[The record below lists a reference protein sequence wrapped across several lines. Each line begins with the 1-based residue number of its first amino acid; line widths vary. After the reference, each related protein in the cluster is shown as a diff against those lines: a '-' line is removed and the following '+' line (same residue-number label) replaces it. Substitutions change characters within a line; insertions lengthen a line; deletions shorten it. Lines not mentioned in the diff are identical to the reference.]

1 MTASAPAIDV
11 RNISK
16 SFGKVVALDGV
27 DLQVERGSVM
37 GLLGPNGAGKTT
49 LVRILTTL
57 LRPSSG
63 TASVFGFD
71 VVRHARH
78 LRAYV
83 GLAGQSAAV
92 DDLLTG
98 RENIQMA
105 GRLYHLPRRHVQ
117 RRANDLLEQFD
128 LVEAADRTVKGY
140 SGGMRRRL
148 DLATSLVAEPPMILL
163 DEPTT
168 GLDPR
173 SRLEL
178 WDVIRDLVSQGTTV
192 LLTTQYLEEADRLA
206 DEITVV
212 DQGKIIARGTASE
225 LKQRAGSE
233 FIEITIRDAADIA
246 KSKEI
251 LSRFNDADETDVDEE
266 TQVISI
272 AVTDGASLMAEIVR
286 TLDADGVAITN
297 LALRQP
303 TLDDVFLALTGR
315 TAEAATGESGE
326 GNSDDQ

>member
-1 MTASAPAIDV
+1 MLNHNAIEV

-16 SFGKVVALDGV
+16 NYGKIVALESI
-27 DLQVERGSVM
+27 DLQVQRGSVM

-63 TASVFGFD
+63 SATVLGYD

-78 LRAYV
+78 LRSSI

-98 RENIQMA
+98 RENIHMA
-105 GRLYHLPRRHVQ
+105 GRLYHMPRQQVRK
-117 RRANDLLEQFD
+117 RAQELLEQFD
-128 LVEAADRTVKGY
+128 LVDAADRSVKGY

-148 DLATSLVAEPPMILL
+148 DLAASLVANPPMIFL

-178 WDVIRDLVSQGTTV
+178 WDVIRNLVSEGTTV
-192 LLTTQYLEEADRLA
+192 LLTTQYLEEADQLA
-206 DEITVV
+206 NQITVI
-212 DQGKIIARGTASE
+212 DLGKVIAQGTASE
-225 LKQRAGSE
+225 LKQQAGSE
-233 FIEITIRDAADIA
+233 FIEITVLESENTKPAASVLQNYAENDECDID
-246 KSKEI
+246 
-251 LSRFNDADETDVDEE
+251 LETNKV
-266 TQVISI
+266 SI
-272 AVTDGASLMAEIVR
+272 MVSEGAPMMVQIVR
-286 TLDADGVAITN
+286 ALDAENIPVTN
-297 LALRQP
+297 MALRQP
-303 TLDDVFLALTGR
+303 TLDDVFLAITGR
-315 TAEAATGESGE
+315 TAEEAATESE
-326 GNSDDQ
+326 QAQN

>member
-1 MTASAPAIDV
+1 MDNAIDV
-11 RNISK
+11 RQISK
-16 SFGKVVALDGV
+16 TYGKVVALEDV
-27 DLQVERGSVM
+27 DLQVRRGSVM

-57 LRPSSG
+57 LRPTSG
-63 TASVFGFD
+63 SATVLGYD

-78 LRAYV
+78 LRSQI

-105 GRLYHLPRRHVQ
+105 GRLYHMPKRQVQ
-117 RRANDLLEQFD
+117 RRANELLEQFD
-128 LVEAADRTVKGY
+128 LVEAADRSVKGY

-148 DLATSLVAEPPMILL
+148 DLAASLVAEPPMIFL
-163 DEPTT
+163 DEPTA

-178 WDVIRDLVSQGTTV
+178 WDVIRDLVSGGTTV

-206 DEITVV
+206 DEITVI
-212 DQGKIIARGTASE
+212 DQGKVIAQGKADD
-225 LKQRAGSE
+225 LKHQAGSE
-233 FIEITIRDAADIA
+233 FIEITVRDVEDTQRAASVLKNFAENDECDID
-246 KSKEI
+246 E
-251 LSRFNDADETDVDEE
+251 DARMA
-266 TQVISI
+266 SI
-272 AVTDGASLMAEIVR
+272 MVADGASVMVQVVR
-286 TLDADGVAITN
+286 SLDAENIAVAN
-297 LALRQP
+297 MAVRQP

-315 TAEAATGESGE
+315 TAEEAATESE
-326 GNSDDQ
+326 Q

>member
-1 MTASAPAIDV
+1 MDNAIDV
-11 RNISK
+11 RQISK
-16 SFGKVVALDGV
+16 TYGKVVALEDV
-27 DLQVERGSVM
+27 DLQVRRGSVM

-57 LRPSSG
+57 LRPTSG
-63 TASVFGFD
+63 SATVLGYD

-78 LRAYV
+78 LRSQI

-105 GRLYHLPRRHVQ
+105 GRLYHMPKRQVQ
-117 RRANDLLEQFD
+117 RRANELLEQFD
-128 LVEAADRTVKGY
+128 LVEAADRSVKGY

-148 DLATSLVAEPPMILL
+148 DLAASLVAEPPMIFL
-163 DEPTT
+163 DEPTA

-178 WDVIRDLVSQGTTV
+178 WDVIRDLVSGGTTV

-206 DEITVV
+206 DEITVI
-212 DQGKIIARGTASE
+212 DQGKVIAQGKADD
-225 LKQRAGSE
+225 LKHQAGSE
-233 FIEITIRDAADIA
+233 FIEITVRDVEDTQRAASVLKNFAENAECDID
-246 KSKEI
+246 E
-251 LSRFNDADETDVDEE
+251 DARMA
-266 TQVISI
+266 SI
-272 AVTDGASLMAEIVR
+272 MVADGASVMVQVVR
-286 TLDADGVAITN
+286 SLDAENIAVAN
-297 LALRQP
+297 MAVRQP

-315 TAEAATGESGE
+315 TAEEAATESE
-326 GNSDDQ
+326 Q

>member
-1 MTASAPAIDV
+1 MDYAIEV
-11 RNISK
+11 NQISK
-16 SFGKVVALDGV
+16 SYGKVIALENV
-27 DLQVERGSVM
+27 DLQVRRGSVM

-63 TASVFGFD
+63 SATVLGYD

-78 LRAYV
+78 LRSYI

-105 GRLYHLPRRHVQ
+105 GPLYHMPKRQVQ
-117 RRANDLLEQFD
+117 KRAQELLEQFD
-128 LVEAADRTVKGY
+128 LVDAADRSVKGY

-148 DLATSLVAEPPMILL
+148 DLAASLVANPPMIFL

-178 WDVIRDLVSQGTTV
+178 WDVIRTLVSEGTTV

-206 DEITVV
+206 DNITVI
-212 DQGKIIARGTASE
+212 DQGKLIAQGTAND
-225 LKQRAGSE
+225 LKRQAGSE
-233 FIEITIRDAADIA
+233 FIDITVREPEDTRRAAAVLKNYAENDDCDI
-246 KSKEI
+246 
-251 LSRFNDADETDVDEE
+251 DEE
-266 TQVISI
+266 SHTASI
-272 AVTDGASLMAEIVR
+272 MVSDGASLMVQVVR
-286 TLDADGVAITN
+286 ALDTENVGVTN
-297 LALRQP
+297 MALRQP

-315 TAEAATGESGE
+315 TAEEAATES
-326 GNSDDQ
+326 DQDSN

>member
-1 MTASAPAIDV
+1 MDFAIDV

-16 SFGKVVALDGV
+16 SYGDVVALDNV
-27 DLQVERGSVM
+27 DLQVRSGSVM

-63 TASVFGFD
+63 SATVLGYD

-78 LRAYV
+78 LRSV
-83 GLAGQSAAV
+83 IGLAGQSAAV

-105 GRLYHLPRRHVQ
+105 GRLYHMPRKQVQ
-117 RRANDLLEQFD
+117 KRAQELLEQFD
-128 LVEAADRTVKGY
+128 LVDAADRSVKGY

-148 DLATSLVAEPPMILL
+148 DLAASLVANPPMIFL

-173 SRLEL
+173 SRLDL
-178 WDVIRDLVSQGTTV
+178 WEVIRNLVSEGTTV
-192 LLTTQYLEEADRLA
+192 LLTTQYLEEADQLA
-206 DEITVV
+206 DEITVI
-212 DQGKIIARGTASE
+212 DIGKVIAQGTAAD
-225 LKQRAGSE
+225 LKHQAGSE
-233 FIEITIRDAADIA
+233 FIVITVREAEEAKRAAAVLEKFADNDECEI
-246 KSKEI
+246 
-251 LSRFNDADETDVDEE
+251 NEE
-266 TQVISI
+266 DRTASI
-272 AVTDGASLMAEIVR
+272 MVQDGASVMVQVVR
-286 TLDADGVAITN
+286 SLDAEGIVVAN
-297 LALRQP
+297 MAVRQP

-315 TAEAATGESGE
+315 TAEEAATESE
-326 GNSDDQ
+326 PTEN